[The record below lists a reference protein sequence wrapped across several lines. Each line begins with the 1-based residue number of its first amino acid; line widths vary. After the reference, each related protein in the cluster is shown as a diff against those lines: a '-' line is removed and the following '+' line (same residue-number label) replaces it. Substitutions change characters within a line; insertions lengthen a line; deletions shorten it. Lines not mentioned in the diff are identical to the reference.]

1 MVCLGLKLGV
11 ADGRGK
17 QIHWAMAEL
26 LLSNN
31 LDQNPYHVK
40 PFSVIQPYP
49 IFYVFVINEYQW
61 LNVKFFLLKIIL
73 SLFDRLLNLFTFKN
87 IFGYV

>member
-73 SLFDRLLNLFTFKN
+73 SLFDILLFLFTFKN